1 MKTLILSTEF
11 SKIGKKIRTGEGKNT
26 KLRSQ
31 ERAGALRGT
40 GRELEHRDGL
50 GPREHLGADECDH
63 GLGFLGHGFRA
74 QICGLTRL
82 TRGDKTYY
90 PRVWDSSR
98 STKGLRTW

>member
-82 TRGDKTYY
+82 TRRGRTYY
-90 PRVWDSSR
+90 HGYGIPADQQR
-98 STKGLRTW
+98 GLRT